1 VEAQILE
8 IQELELSGS
17 IFRQHKFLQHIFP
30 QHSQNRRPPG
40 ACFFSGLSRF
50 ASGPH
55 RNALGT
61 APTPSAVVT
70 MMVMMAVMP
79 MMAMVPV
86 MAPMMMVMMMPS
98 PMDLGGLH
106 LGTLL
111 NRRSGA
117 GIGQRQRLGALGW
130 YGEHQQSAD
139 RSQSQKSHYVHVFS
153 PLGSSCV
160 TPAAWSIE
168 SSRAAA
174 PIASYVGEVNVK

>member
-1 VEAQILE
+1 M
-8 IQELELSGS
+8 
-17 IFRQHKFLQHIFP
+17 
-30 QHSQNRRPPG
+30 QNRRPPG
-40 ACFFSGLSRF
+40 ACFLGLSRF
-50 ASGPH
+50 ASGP
-55 RNALGT
+55 RAIALGA

-70 MMVMMAVMP
+70 MMVVMAVMMMP
-79 MMAMVPV
+79 MV
-86 MAPMMMVMMMPS
+86 APMMMVMMMPS

-111 NRRSGA
+111 NRRGGA

-130 YGEHQQSAD
+130 RGEHQQSAD
-139 RSQSQKSHYVHVFS
+139 RSQSQKSHYVHVYS

-160 TPAAWSIE
+160 TPAARSIE

>member
-1 VEAQILE
+1 M
-8 IQELELSGS
+8 
-17 IFRQHKFLQHIFP
+17 
-30 QHSQNRRPPG
+30 QNRRPPG
-40 ACFFSGLSRF
+40 ACFFLGLSRF

-55 RNALGT
+55 GNALGT

-70 MMVMMAVMP
+70 MMVVMAVMMMP
-79 MMAMVPV
+79 MMPV
-86 MAPMMMVMMMPS
+86 MAMMPMVTPMMMVMMMPS

-111 NRRSGA
+111 NRRGGA

-130 YGEHQQSAD
+130 RGEHQQSAD
-139 RSQSQKSHYVHVFS
+139 RRQSQKSHYVHVHS

-160 TPAAWSIE
+160 TPAARSIE

>member
-1 VEAQILE
+1 
-8 IQELELSGS
+8 
-17 IFRQHKFLQHIFP
+17 
-30 QHSQNRRPPG
+30 
-40 ACFFSGLSRF
+40 
-50 ASGPH
+50 
-55 RNALGT
+55 
-61 APTPSAVVT
+61 
-70 MMVMMAVMP
+70 MMVVMAVMMMP
-79 MMAMVPV
+79 MVAMVPV
-86 MAPMMMVMMMPS
+86 MAMMPMVAPMMMVMMMPS

-130 YGEHQQSAD
+130 RGEHQQSAD
-139 RSQSQKSHYVHVFS
+139 RSQFQKSHYVHVYS

-160 TPAAWSIE
+160 TPAARSIE